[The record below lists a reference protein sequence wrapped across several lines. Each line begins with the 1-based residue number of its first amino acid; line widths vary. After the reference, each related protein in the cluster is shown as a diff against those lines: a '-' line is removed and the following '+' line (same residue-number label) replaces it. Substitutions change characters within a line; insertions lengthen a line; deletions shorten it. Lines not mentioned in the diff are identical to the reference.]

1 MLVNYKNN
9 LIKVKPSNF
18 NYFWFELFIN
28 NVSQGD
34 YRSIDSAIEEGKYFI
49 DGAINKLKSIDQST
63 VIDYVLSEYLNIE
76 QLNSLKLLTGYNGYD
91 EILAMFEGFTIK
103 RLLKYY
109 C

>member
-9 LIKVKPSNF
+9 LIKVIPSG
-18 NYFWFELFIN
+18 NYHFWFGLYIN
-28 NVSQGD
+28 QVFQGEW
-34 YRSIDSAIEEGKYFI
+34 RSVEEGIEEGKYFI
-49 DGAINKLKSIDQST
+49 NNAIDKLKSIDQT
-63 VIDYVLSEYLNIE
+63 TIIDDVLSEYLNIE